1 MGLFFTCA
9 GHGMSSVGVKP
20 KPRVVT
26 AKCSEPQ
33 AVDSDVMGEGSGVA
47 ILLSVRT
54 ET

>member
-1 MGLFFTCA
+1 MN
-9 GHGMSSVGVKP
+9 SVGDKP
-20 KPRVVT
+20 TTSIT

-33 AVDSDVMGEGSGVA
+33 AVDSDVMGGGSGVA